1 MRNKFLG
8 GFSPAINGARA
19 AHMNSLTKI
28 LTTGSYTIV
37 SVLLTAMLPVALDI
51 PGEVAIA
58 LGMNLFLLCGLVHS
72 GLTSTGEMSVLQR
85 KLSGL
90 MKGYKALQTD
100 IEQARRDTDHL
111 TEMFDALDLKSN
123 KEIVNEMRVLEGL
136 LQRLSEKRGVPD
148 TMPQFANMQAMPQ
161 SHFQGLPAA
170 NGKPELTLLA
180 LNEALEENR
189 IDLYLQP
196 IVSLPQRKVRSYE
209 GYSRLR
215 HVDGALIEPA
225 QYIGVAEAAGIVSTI
240 DNFLLLRCVQLIR
253 RLHNRNRGVIIFC
266 NISAHSLR
274 DQGFFP
280 QFVDFMEQNNDL
292 AGSMIFEF
300 SQSTVEE
307 NTALEWRQL
316 ARLAKQGYRFS
327 MDNLSHLDI
336 DLEELS
342 ARHFGYIK
350 VPAATLLTGMK
361 QARSRFL
368 SSDIKQAMRRFG
380 IDLIAEK
387 IEEEATVVG
396 LLEYELDFGQGY
408 LFGEPRRSRGP
419 DELQAT
425 SNIAAKAVVH

>member
-1 MRNKFLG
+1 
-8 GFSPAINGARA
+8 
-19 AHMNSLTKI
+19 MNSLSNI
-28 LTTGSYTIV
+28 LTAGSYAIL
-37 SVLLTAMLPVALDI
+37 SVLLAAILPSTFGVSYGLAA
-51 PGEVAIA
+51 V
-58 LGMNLFLLCGLVHS
+58 LGMNLFLVCGLVHS
-72 GLTSTGEMSVLQR
+72 RVDMMREMRGVHR
-85 KLSGL
+85 RLSGL
-90 MKGYKALQTD
+90 SNSQMSLQQD
-100 IEQARRDTDHL
+100 INHAIRDTSHL
-111 TEMFDALDLKSN
+111 AEMFDALDLKSN
-123 KEIVNEMRVLEGL
+123 REIVNEMRVLEGL
-136 LQRLSEKRGVPD
+136 LQRLAEKRD
-148 TMPQFANMQAMPQ
+148 TPVSQQQAAAGDDDARKIARHKPQV
-161 SHFQGLPAA
+161 
-170 NGKPELTLLA
+170 TLRA

-196 IVSLPQRKVRSYE
+196 TVSLPQRKVRSYE

-215 HVDGALIEPA
+215 NVDGTLIEPA

-280 QFVDFMEQNNDL
+280 QFVDFMEQNKDL

-300 SQSTVEE
+300 SQATVEG

-327 MDNLSHLDI
+327 MDNLTHLDI

-342 ARHFGYIK
+342 SRHFGYIK

-361 QARSRFL
+361 EARSRFL

-419 DELQAT
+419 DELQSTAQ
-425 SNIAAKAVVH
+425 SAA

>member
-1 MRNKFLG
+1 
-8 GFSPAINGARA
+8 
-19 AHMNSLTKI
+19 MNSLSSI
-28 LTTGSYTIV
+28 LTVGSYLIV
-37 SVLLTAMLPVALDI
+37 SVVVAAVLPSALDVS
-51 PGEVAIA
+51 GTLAIA
-58 LGMNLFLLCGLVHS
+58 LGMNLFLFCGLVHNRIDLV
-72 GLTSTGEMSVLQR
+72 GVTRTLQR
-85 KLSGL
+85 KITGLSNGQ
-90 MKGYKALQTD
+90 MTLQLD
-100 IEQARRDTDHL
+100 IEHAIRDTGHL

-123 KEIVNEMRVLEGL
+123 REIVNEMRVLEGL
-136 LQRLSEKRGVPD
+136 LQRLAEKRDTPESLAQGAGAPGLTQAKTIAGRAASKPD
-148 TMPQFANMQAMPQ
+148 V
-161 SHFQGLPAA
+161 
-170 NGKPELTLLA
+170 TLRA

-215 HVDGALIEPA
+215 NVDGTLIEPA
-225 QYIGVAEAAGIVSTI
+225 QYIGVAETAGIVSTI

-253 RLHNRNRGVIIFC
+253 RLHNRNRGVVIFC

-280 QFVDFMEQNNDL
+280 QFVDFMEQNKDL

-300 SQSTVEE
+300 SQTTVEG

-342 ARHFGYIK
+342 GRHFAYIK
-350 VPAATLLTGMK
+350 VPASTLLTGMK
-361 QARSRFL
+361 EARSRFL
-368 SSDIKQAMRRFG
+368 STDIKQAMRRFG

-396 LLEYELDFGQGY
+396 LLEYELDFGQGF

-425 SNIAAKAVVH
+425 PLMPSKTLSI

>member
-1 MRNKFLG
+1 
-8 GFSPAINGARA
+8 
-19 AHMNSLTKI
+19 MNALSSI
-28 LTTGSYTIV
+28 LTAGSYAIV
-37 SVLLTAMLPVALDI
+37 CALLTAILPGALEI
-51 PGEVAIA
+51 SGTLAIA
-58 LGMNLFLLCGLVHS
+58 LGMNLFLFCGLVHS
-72 GLTSTGEMSVLQR
+72 RIDVVKETRSIHRKLTGLTNGQMSLQ
-85 KLSGL
+85 L
-90 MKGYKALQTD
+90 D
-100 IEQARRDTDHL
+100 IEHAIRDTGHL

-123 KEIVNEMRVLEGL
+123 REIVNEMRVLEGL
-136 LQRLSEKRGVPD
+136 LQRLAEKRDIPEAPAQSANVP
-148 TMPQFANMQAMPQ
+148 
-161 SHFQGLPAA
+161 GLLRQLKPGNPMAA
-170 NGKPELTLLA
+170 GKPEITLRA
-180 LNEALEENR
+180 LKEALEENR

-215 HVDGALIEPA
+215 NVDGTLIEPA
-225 QYIGVAEAAGIVSTI
+225 LYLGVAEAAGIVSTI

-253 RLHNRNRGVIIFC
+253 RLHNRNRGVVIFC

-280 QFVDFMEQNNDL
+280 QFVDFMEQNKDL

-300 SQSTVEE
+300 SQTTVEG
-307 NTALEWRQL
+307 NSALEWRQL

-342 ARHFGYIK
+342 GYHFAYIK
-350 VPAATLLTGMK
+350 VPASTLLTGMK
-361 QARSRFL
+361 EARSRFL

-387 IEEEATVVG
+387 IEEDATVVG
-396 LLEYELDFGQGY
+396 LLEYELDFGQGF

-419 DELQAT
+419 EELQST
-425 SNIAAKAVVH
+425 PQP

>member
-1 MRNKFLG
+1 MK
-8 GFSPAINGARA
+8 
-19 AHMNSLTKI
+19 SLSNI
-28 LTTGSYTIV
+28 LITGSYAI
-37 SVLLTAMLPVALDI
+37 SSLLITLFLPVVTGISGMLAL
-51 PGEVAIA
+51 A
-58 LGMNLFLLCGLVHS
+58 LGMNLFLLCGLAHGRLETGRQQRGMNRRLT
-72 GLTSTGEMSVLQR
+72 GLVRGQ
-85 KLSGL
+85 
-90 MKGYKALQTD
+90 KALLQD
-100 IEQARRDTDHL
+100 IEIARRETSQL
-111 TEMFDALDLKSN
+111 AEMFDALDLKSH

-136 LQRLSEKRGVPD
+136 LQRLAEKRGD
-148 TMPQFANMQAMPQ
+148 
-161 SHFQGLPAA
+161 LAA
-170 NGKPELTLLA
+170 PGGVVAAEPRAAVHELRVVNGKKEISLLE

-209 GYSRLR
+209 CYSRLR
-215 HVDGALIEPA
+215 SEDGALIEPG

-280 QFVDFMEQNNDL
+280 QFVDFMEQNADL

-316 ARLAKQGYRFS
+316 ARLAKQGYRYS
-327 MDNLSHLDI
+327 MDNLTHLDI

-342 ARHFGYIK
+342 GRHFAYIK
-350 VPAATLLTGMK
+350 VPASTLLTGMK

-368 SSDIKQAMRRFG
+368 STDIKLAMRRCG

-396 LLEYELDFGQGY
+396 LLEFELDFGQGY

-419 DELQAT
+419 DELQGAPP
-425 SNIAAKAVVH
+425 AAARHAMVN

>member
-1 MRNKFLG
+1 MTVQI
-8 GFSPAINGARA
+8 PATTLHTPQLVKA
-19 AHMNSLTKI
+19 ASMNSLSSI
-28 LTTGSYTIV
+28 LTLGSYLIV
-37 SVLLTAMLPVALDI
+37 SLVVAAVLPSALDV
-51 PGEVAIA
+51 PVTLAVA
-58 LGMNLFLLCGLVHS
+58 LGMNLFLLCALVHNRVD
-72 GLTSTGEMSVLQR
+72 LVNETRTLQR
-85 KLSGL
+85 KITTLSNGQST
-90 MKGYKALQTD
+90 LQMD
-100 IEQARRDTDHL
+100 IGHAIRDVGHL

-123 KEIVNEMRVLEGL
+123 REIVNEMRVLEGL
-136 LQRLSEKRGVPD
+136 LQRLAEKRD
-148 TMPQFANMQAMPQ
+148 MPVTPAHSAGTLAPTQAKTAVGRTSM
-161 SHFQGLPAA
+161 S
-170 NGKPELTLLA
+170 KPEVTLRA

-215 HVDGALIEPA
+215 NVDGTLIEPA
-225 QYIGVAEAAGIVSTI
+225 QYIGVAETAGIVSTI

-253 RLHNRNRGVIIFC
+253 RLHNRNRGVVIFC

-280 QFVDFMEQNNDL
+280 QFVDFMEQNKDL

-300 SQSTVEE
+300 SQLTVEG
-307 NTALEWRQL
+307 NTPLEWRQL

-327 MDNLSHLDI
+327 MDNLGHLDI

-342 ARHFGYIK
+342 RRDFAHIK
-350 VPAATLLTGMK
+350 VPASTLLTGMK
-361 QARSRFL
+361 EARSRFL
-368 SSDIKQAMRRFG
+368 SADIKHAMRRFG

-396 LLEYELDFGQGY
+396 LLEYELDFGQGF

-425 SNIAAKAVVH
+425 PLAPGKVLSI